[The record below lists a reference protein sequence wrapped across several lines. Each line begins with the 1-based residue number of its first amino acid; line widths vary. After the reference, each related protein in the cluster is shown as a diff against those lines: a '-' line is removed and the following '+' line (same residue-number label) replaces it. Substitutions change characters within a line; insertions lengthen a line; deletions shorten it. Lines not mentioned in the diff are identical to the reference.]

1 MAALTTTA
9 RPEAAAPVKA
19 ARRSRPR
26 YWRGA
31 VLAVAG
37 LYFITPLLSSFVFTV
52 HVPNQG
58 LTFEAYSGILSADGF
73 TESLFLSLSLA
84 AATIALAL
92 LLVVPALVAVRL
104 GPPRLRAV
112 VEVVCMLPLVVPP
125 IALVTGIATVL
136 RWGPDHFSRTPLY
149 QTFLAVQNESF
160 PVVLVLAYTV
170 LALPF
175 VHRSLD
181 AGLRAVDVPT
191 LVEAARNCGASRLQ
205 VIVSVILPNLRS
217 SLAGASFLTLALV
230 LGEYTV
236 ASLLGFRP
244 FAVWI
249 VTVSGAEARMSVAV
263 SLLSL
268 LITWALL
275 LILSRAGTGSS
286 ASATAIPAGPAT
298 AVPAAGPTAAVP
310 AAGTGATAS
319 APVAGAAAAGA
330 GTGTAGTGPA
340 APGAPATTPAAA
352 PTPVPGKE

>member
-1 MAALTTTA
+1 MAALTPVSTAPVSAPVRTA
-9 RPEAAAPVKA
+9 R
-19 ARRSRPR
+19 RRPR

-31 VLAVAG
+31 VLTVAG
-37 LYFITPLLSSFVFTV
+37 PYFLTPLVSSFVFTV
-52 HVPNQG
+52 QVPGQG
-58 LTFEAYSGILSADGF
+58 LTVAAYSGILSADGF

-112 VEVVCMLPLVVPP
+112 VEIVCMLPLVVPP

-191 LVEAARNCGASRLQ
+191 LVEAARNCGAGRLY
-205 VIVSVILPNLRS
+205 VILRVILPNLRS

-249 VTVSGAEARMSVAV
+249 VSVSGAEARMSVAV

-268 LITWALL
+268 LITWVLL
-275 LILSRAGTGSS
+275 LALSRAGSGPSAPAPDSAPAAVAAAPAPGS
-286 ASATAIPAGPAT
+286 APAPA
-298 AVPAAGPTAAVP
+298 AAGP
-310 AAGTGATAS
+310 
-319 APVAGAAAAGA
+319 
-330 GTGTAGTGPA
+330 
-340 APGAPATTPAAA
+340 AA

>member
-1 MAALTTTA
+1 MAALTPASTA
-9 RPEAAAPVKA
+9 RAVAPVKK
-19 ARRSRPR
+19 ARRPR

-31 VLAVAG
+31 VLTVAG
-37 LYFITPLLSSFVFTV
+37 LYFLTPLISSFVFTV
-52 HVPNQG
+52 QVPNQG
-58 LTFEAYSGILSADGF
+58 LTFAAYSGILSADGF

-112 VEVVCMLPLVVPP
+112 VEIVCMLPLVVPP

-181 AGLRAVDVPT
+181 AGLRAIDVPT
-191 LVEAARNCGASRLQ
+191 LVEAARNCGAGRLY
-205 VIVSVILPNLRS
+205 VILRVILPNLRS

-249 VTVSGAEARMSVAV
+249 VSVSGAEARMSVAV

-275 LILSRAGTGSS
+275 LVLSRAGTGS
-286 ASATAIPAGPAT
+286 A
-298 AVPAAGPTAAVP
+298 AAV
-310 AAGTGATAS
+310 
-319 APVAGAAAAGA
+319 AP
-330 GTGTAGTGPA
+330 PPPPPPPPPQ
-340 APGAPATTPAAA
+340 APPPP
-352 PTPVPGKE
+352 PTPPPPPPPP

>member
-1 MAALTTTA
+1 MAALTTAAPATGAPVPVKTA
-9 RPEAAAPVKA
+9 RRP
-19 ARRSRPR
+19 RPR

-37 LYFITPLLSSFVFTV
+37 LYFVTPLLSSFVFTV

-275 LILSRAGTGSS
+275 LVLSRAGTGSS
-286 ASATAIPAGPAT
+286 AATAIPAGPA
-298 AVPAAGPTAAVP
+298 AASAPAVP
-310 AAGTGATAS
+310 AAGTGATVS
-319 APVAGAAAAGA
+319 APGAGAAAPPAA
-330 GTGTAGTGPA
+330 A

>member
-1 MAALTTTA
+1 MAALTPLSTDPVPTDSV
-9 RPEAAAPVKA
+9 AAPVRT
-19 ARRSRPR
+19 ARRRRPR

-31 VLAVAG
+31 VLTVAG
-37 LYFITPLLSSFVFTV
+37 LYFLAPLVSSFVFTV
-52 HVPNQG
+52 QVPNQG
-58 LTFEAYSGILSADGF
+58 LTFAAYSGILSADGF

-191 LVEAARNCGASRLQ
+191 LVEAARNCGAGRLY
-205 VIVSVILPNLRS
+205 VILRVILPNLRS

-249 VTVSGAEARMSVAV
+249 VSVSGAEARMSVAV

-275 LILSRAGTGSS
+275 LVLSRAGTGSS
-286 ASATAIPAGPAT
+286 A
-298 AVPAAGPTAAVP
+298 AVPAAV
-310 AAGTGATAS
+310 
-319 APVAGAAAAGA
+319 
-330 GTGTAGTGPA
+330 
-340 APGAPATTPAAA
+340 

>member
-298 AVPAAGPTAAVP
+298 ASAPAVP
-310 AAGTGATAS
+310 AAGATAS
-319 APVAGAAAAGA
+319 APVAGAAAAAEAGA

-340 APGAPATTPAAA
+340 TPGAPATTPAAA